1 MEKLDVLKS
10 FNITDELK
18 QNYKFLI
25 GSILP
30 RPIAVVSTL
39 NLDGSNNL
47 APFSFFTAVSATP
60 MIIGFSPLI
69 RTSTGKKK
77 DTVINIEREK
87 EFVVNFVTE
96 SNMHKVNEA
105 SAELDYGEDEFQY
118 TGLNA
123 LESDLVKARRLL
135 ESPIQ
140 FECKLRDILSYGD
153 HIGSGRFITGEVIK
167 VHISEEILEGDNRI
181 STSLFEP
188 VGRGAGNDWIKTT
201 DIIQF
206 ERKMKVQ
213 LQN

>member
-10 FNITDELK
+10 FTISDELK
-18 QNYKFLI
+18 ANYKFLI

-30 RPIAVVSTL
+30 RPIAVISTL

-69 RTSTGKKK
+69 RTSTGEKK

-105 SAELDYGEDEFQY
+105 SAELEYGKDEFQY
-118 TGLNA
+118 AGLNA
-123 LESDLVKARRLL
+123 IDSELIKARRLV

-153 HIGSGRFITGEVIK
+153 HIGSGRFITGEVVK
-167 VHISEEILEGDNRI
+167 VHISEELLDEGNRI
-181 STSLFEP
+181 NTSSFKP

-206 ERKMKVQ
+206 ERKMKAQ